1 MACSDVMGDAMNMVS
16 ELGKVLSRTERLEDR
31 FIIDRAAGMLVDQAE
46 RIIELETVVSV
57 DSEGASD
64 GQ

>member
-1 MACSDVMGDAMNMVS
+1 MGDVMNMVS